1 MKQRQ
6 YNLDKTAYDLEKEN
20 KRFIWKFFTY
30 LYFLL
35 FSLRNFKEI
44 YIMCGIIGFT
54 GNLQAP
60 GILVD
65 GLQQLEYRG
74 YDSAGIAVN
83 NGSETKI
90 VKTTGKVA
98 TLREKVEA
106 TADLAGTCGI
116 GHTRWA
122 THGGVTENNCHPHTS
137 ENGRFAVVHNGII
150 ENYSELRTIL
160 EDQGY
165 KFYGETDTEVAAKL
179 FESLFNGDDFKT
191 LRKVVS
197 VIE

>member
-1 MKQRQ
+1 M
-6 YNLDKTAYDLEKEN
+6 A
-20 KRFIWKFFTY
+20 
-30 LYFLL
+30 
-35 FSLRNFKEI
+35 
-44 YIMCGIIGFT
+44 
-54 GNLQAP
+54 
-60 GILVD
+60 
-65 GLQQLEYRG
+65 
-74 YDSAGIAVN
+74 
-83 NGSETKI
+83 
-90 VKTTGKVA
+90 
-98 TLREKVEA
+98 
-106 TADLAGTCGI
+106 GI